1 VKKAQNSM
9 WALWCDVG
17 PETQGGSLAL
27 RCYHQAV
34 RHFRIL
40 VMVAWLSNGQRETK
54 QGPKVGLLRGNGSHA
69 HYSHQC
75 CESTYLP
82 PPAGL
87 GDPE

>member
-1 VKKAQNSM
+1 MCN
-9 WALWCDVG
+9 VG

-27 RCYHQAV
+27 SCYYQAV

-40 VMVAWLSNGQRETK
+40 GMVAWLSNGQRQEETM

-69 HYSHQC
+69 HYSQQC
-75 CESTYLP
+75 CGSTYLP